1 MRDIATDEAGWAGQD
16 DGGSFKP
23 EVVGTNDCFATSHP
37 SLLLESLCCLAAR
50 QDVVERRT
58 TPPQTRV

>member
-1 MRDIATDEAGWAGQD
+1 MATDEAGWAGQD
-16 DGGSFKP
+16 DGGSCEP

-37 SLLLESLCCLAAR
+37 LLLESLCCLAAR

-58 TPPQTRV
+58 TPAQTKA